1 MIYKYIALSTAYC
14 FTRKMYIMNNLENI
28 KVINENNRIQ
38 NVPIKFEDKLETS
51 LMSMVFGP
59 LLFPFNL
66 CSDIE
71 HIYYNKNYEYQKVRL
86 ITDYIFK

>member
-1 MIYKYIALSTAYC
+1 M
-14 FTRKMYIMNNLENI
+14 FIMNNLENI

-38 NVPIKFEDKLETS
+38 NVPIQFQDKLETS
-51 LMSMVFGP
+51 LTSMLLGP

-66 CSDIE
+66 FSDIE
-71 HIYYNKNYEYQKVRL
+71 QLYNNKNYEYQKVRL